1 MRGEG
6 VGKEKTGES
15 GKLFAYVDFFMYLCS
30 RIEFSDLMLTTASTN
45 DYTALMARRIR
56 RILLVCNNY
65 DSFALEEDGHIDV
78 QIAQEYAELNLSN
91 PPAILRAETTGEALG
106 RLVEGFDLIIIV
118 SNGAHGVFDD
128 AAKMKTMAPE
138 TPIVLLSAFSKVA
151 FQQIEHSSASPI
163 DYFFCWNNSADLIIA
178 IIKLLEDKLNAEHD
192 ILTEGVRAII
202 LVEDSVRYYST
213 YLPLLYK
220 LVLQQNKIA
229 IQDALN
235 EKQQIVRKRARP
247 KVLMATCLDEAMN
260 LYNRYKQNIIG
271 VISDIGFVRHKGD
284 PAESE
289 QLDAGLELCRLIR
302 HDNPTMPFLL
312 QSSQESMRAMA
323 EQMHV
328 GFIVKKSKTL
338 TQELS
343 DYIGREFGFGDF
355 VAIDPRTHEEIGR
368 AHDLEAF
375 EHLIARI
382 SPEAF
387 RYLSDNNYL
396 SKWLFA
402 RGLFAIGQQVS
413 PLTIKDDS
421 DIERVRHINVKTIH
435 DYRINQA
442 QGVVAKYHPE
452 TYNDTI
458 WFARCGNGALG
469 GKGRGLA
476 FLNHILQKYDLYD
489 QWEGVRILVPRTM
502 VITTDYFDQFI
513 HDNGLQYVINSEI
526 SDEEILSEFVASTL
540 PHELTEALRHFIRV
554 SHRPIAVRSSSKL
567 EDSYYQPFAGVYSTY
582 MIPHTEN
589 EDQELRLLS
598 KAIKSVYASV
608 YYAASRGYITSTANV
623 LSEEKM
629 AIIVQEVCGEREG
642 DYYFPVISG
651 VARSINFY
659 PVGYEKPEE
668 GIVKVAY
675 GLGKAVVD
683 GDQVLRFS
691 PAHPKHV
698 MQTST
703 PDLTMRETQQYM
715 YALSLQ
721 PERFKTSVDDAI
733 NLERIPIS
741 QCEGLFPSLRL
752 VASTFDMENMRI
764 VDSCYPKGPRFI
776 TFASQLKFNTFP
788 LADIVKR
795 LLEVAQAEIK
805 CPVEIEFAVNLEH
818 EPVVFHVLQI
828 RPISAD
834 GLTAKVDWEH
844 VDCSQPI
851 ISSGS
856 ALGVGKVE
864 GVRDIIY
871 LKKEAFDILRTR
883 EMAETIRAWNRQCQA
898 AGTPYVLIGFG
909 RWGSQIP
916 TLGVPV
922 QWSDISEA
930 KALVECSLEDFR
942 VDPSQGSHFF
952 QNMTS
957 FNVGYINVDPF
968 ARAEDKYDFA
978 QLDAMT
984 AVEETELVR
993 HVRVTE
999 DLNIYIDGFQSK
1011 AMIRV

>member
-1 MRGEG
+1 M
-6 VGKEKTGES
+6 T
-15 GKLFAYVDFFMYLCS
+15 
-30 RIEFSDLMLTTASTN
+30 
-45 DYTALMARRIR
+45 RRIR
-56 RILLVCNNY
+56 RILLICNNY
-65 DSFALEEDGHIDV
+65 DSFSLEEDGHIDV

-91 PPAILRAETTGEALG
+91 PPAIVRAENPEAAL
-106 RLVEGFDLIIIV
+106 RLLVAGEGFDLIIIV
-118 SNGAHGVFDD
+118 SNGAARTATEEITQIRT
-128 AAKMKTMAPE
+128 AALE

-151 FQQIEHSSASPI
+151 FQQMRTQVQEAV

-178 IIKLLEDKLNAEHD
+178 IIKLLEDKLNADHD
-192 ILTEGVRAII
+192 ILEEGVRAII

-247 KVLMATCLDEAMN
+247 KVLMATCLDEAMT
-260 LYNRYKQNIIG
+260 LYNKYRENVIG
-271 VISDIGFVRHKGD
+271 VISDIGFVRHPGD
-284 PAESE
+284 AAETE

-312 QSSQESMRAMA
+312 QSSQESMRQVAQ
-323 EQMHV
+323 EMHV

-355 VAIDPRTHEEIGR
+355 VATDPETHEEIGR
-368 AHDLEAF
+368 AKDLEAF
-375 EHLIARI
+375 EHLIATI
-382 SPEAF
+382 SPHVF

-413 PLTIKDDS
+413 PLTIKDEA
-421 DIERVRHINVKTIH
+421 DIERVRSINVKTIH

-442 QGVVAKYHPE
+442 QGVVAKYHPD

-476 FLNHILQKYDLYD
+476 FLNHVLQKYDLYD
-489 QWEGVRILVPRTM
+489 QWEGVRVLVPRTM
-502 VITTDYFDQFI
+502 VITTDYFDRFI
-513 HDNGLQYVINSEI
+513 HDNGLQYVINSDI

-540 PHELTEALRHFIRV
+540 PTDLTEALRHYIRV
-554 SHRPIAVRSSSKL
+554 SHRPVAVRSSSKL

-608 YYAASRGYITSTANV
+608 YFAASRGYITSTANV

-629 AIIVQEVCGEREG
+629 AIIVQEVCGEQEG
-642 DYYFPVISG
+642 DYYFPTVSG
-651 VARSINFY
+651 VARSVNFY

-668 GIVKVAY
+668 GIVKIAY

-703 PDLTMRETQQYM
+703 PELTMRETQQSM
-715 YALSLQ
+715 FALSLQ
-721 PERFKTSVDDAI
+721 PERFKTSIDDGI
-733 NLERIPIS
+733 NIERIPIS
-741 QCEGLFPSLRL
+741 RCEAFGSLRM
-752 VASTFDMENMRI
+752 VASTFDYENMRI
-764 VDSCYPKGPRFI
+764 VDSCYPQGPRYI
-776 TFASQLKFNTFP
+776 TFAAQLKFNTFP
-788 LADIVKR
+788 IADIVKR
-795 LLEVAQAEIK
+795 LLEVAQNEIK
-805 CPVEIEFAVNLEH
+805 CPVEIEFAVNLMH
-818 EPVVFHVLQI
+818 DPIVFMCC
-828 RPISAD
+828 RYAPS
-834 GLTAKVDWEH
+834 
-844 VDCSQPI
+844 P
-851 ISSGS
+851 
-856 ALGVGKVE
+856 
-864 GVRDIIY
+864 
-871 LKKEAFDILRTR
+871 
-883 EMAETIRAWNRQCQA
+883 
-898 AGTPYVLIGFG
+898 
-909 RWGSQIP
+909 P
-916 TLGVPV
+916 T
-922 QWSDISEA
+922 
-930 KALVECSLEDFR
+930 C
-942 VDPSQGSHFF
+942 
-952 QNMTS
+952 
-957 FNVGYINVDPF
+957 
-968 ARAEDKYDFA
+968 
-978 QLDAMT
+978 
-984 AVEETELVR
+984 
-993 HVRVTE
+993 
-999 DLNIYIDGFQSK
+999 
-1011 AMIRV
+1011 